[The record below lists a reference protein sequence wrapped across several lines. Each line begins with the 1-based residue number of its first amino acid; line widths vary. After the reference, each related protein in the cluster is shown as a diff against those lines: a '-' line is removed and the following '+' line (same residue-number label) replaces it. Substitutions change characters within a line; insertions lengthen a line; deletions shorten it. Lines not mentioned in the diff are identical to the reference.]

1 VTNASDA
8 AEVTAQRIDELLAEL
23 RARPDPRAAAVAEEL
38 TCCLVQLYGAG
49 LERIAARLGP
59 VQVLDLCGDPL
70 VESLLLVHDLH
81 PMDTET
87 RIRQALERT
96 GRPPA
101 TSSTCSA
108 VTGLRRYARRAPVV
122 SLDHPAARCEMC
134 GAVLGRHAHVAALA
148 ERELRCVCR
157 PCGLLFTPDGA
168 GAGRIRTV
176 PERYLIDPAHPVSGA
191 DWDLLQIP
199 AMPVF
204 LFDNSELGRVVAC
217 YPSPA
222 GATESLLDLGE
233 WARLRLAYPLLREP
247 AADVEAVFVTR
258 SSAGLETY
266 LVPID
271 ACFAVVGMVRLHW
284 RGPDG
289 GAAIRAAMTEFRQNL
304 RARSRSL

>member
-1 VTNASDA
+1 
-8 AEVTAQRIDELLAEL
+8 
-23 RARPDPRAAAVAEEL
+23 
-38 TCCLVQLYGAG
+38 
-49 LERIAARLGP
+49 
-59 VQVLDLCGDPL
+59 
-70 VESLLLVHDLH
+70 
-81 PMDTET
+81 
-87 RIRQALERT
+87 
-96 GRPPA
+96 
-101 TSSTCSA
+101 

-266 LVPID
+266 LADRRLLRRRGHGPAALARAGRGSGSSRGHDGVP
-271 ACFAVVGMVRLHW
+271 AESARAEPVTLTTY
-284 RGPDG
+284 
-289 GAAIRAAMTEFRQNL
+289 GA
-304 RARSRSL
+304 